1 MTRKVGVR
9 VRIRI
14 LLKNNRSLETVALAN
29 AGFES
34 PGPQLLL
41 PVKAAEKP
49 ECWV

>member
-1 MTRKVGVR
+1 MGVR
-9 VRIRI
+9 VRMMIV
-14 LLKNNRSLETVALAN
+14 LMNNRSLETVALAN